1 MTAPLETQFETTS
14 TLQDFFASNMVTV
27 IIFLAILATMLI
39 YSLMLQDVNSKTYEF
54 GMLRAL
60 GFRLVNLV
68 QVVLLKSLS
77 FSIPGFFLGVIIASL
92 INVLLREIIFVSSLN
107 HLDYSLT
114 SISIA
119 FGVCFGFFMPLV
131 ANFLPIKQSMS
142 KNLRNALDLS
152 RSNKAD
158 SVG

>member
-1 MTAPLETQFETTS
+1 MMDYRVSREKWE
-14 TLQDFFASNMVTV
+14 
-27 IIFLAILATMLI
+27 
-39 YSLMLQDVNSKTYEF
+39 NSAEGRERYN
-54 GMLRAL
+54 GY
-60 GFRLVNLV
+60 
-68 QVVLLKSLS
+68 
-77 FSIPGFFLGVIIASL
+77 FLGVIIASL

-158 SVG
+158 SVGIKI